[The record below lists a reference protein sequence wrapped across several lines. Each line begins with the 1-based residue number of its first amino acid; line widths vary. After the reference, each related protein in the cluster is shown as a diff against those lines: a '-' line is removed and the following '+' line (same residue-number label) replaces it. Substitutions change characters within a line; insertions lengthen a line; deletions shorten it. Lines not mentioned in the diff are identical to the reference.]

1 MGSNKI
7 VDRVTEIVGRLF
19 NDHADRND
27 RDNRLWPELPEPAW
41 SKPRVGLCRADDP
54 VFVRFKEAVGPFHW
68 TPQEAYHL
76 AYPATQEEAKHLAVI
91 VWILPQ
97 TEKTKQDNRRENLY
111 PAERWARSRI
121 FGESF
126 NNKLR
131 ERVAKELTEQGYPA
145 VAPMLLS
152 EFHTEISD
160 RYTYA
165 STWSERHMAYAAGLG
180 TFGLCDGLITPVGK
194 AMRVGSVVAKMPV
207 PSIDR
212 PYENHYAYCLFLS
225 QGTCGR
231 CIERCPVNAIS
242 KKGHDKKKC
251 REYLMTH
258 TLPYVKQKFG
268 FEGYGCG
275 LCQTDVPC
283 ESAIPLR

>member
-1 MGSNKI
+1 MEGKGI
-7 VDRVTEIVGRLF
+7 LDRVTRIVEKLTDGP
-19 NDHADRND
+19 
-27 RDNRLWPELPEPAW
+27 DNRLWPELPEPAW
-41 SKPRVGLCRADDP
+41 SRPKVGLCRADDE
-54 VFVRFKEAVGPFHW
+54 VFMRFKEAVGLFHW
-68 TPQEAYHL
+68 APQEAYHL
-76 AYPATQEEAKHLAVI
+76 AFPETQEEPKNLAVI

-97 TEKTKQDNRRENLY
+97 TEKTKQDNRREKLL

-145 VAPMLLS
+145 VA
-152 EFHTEISD
+152 
-160 RYTYA
+160 R
-165 STWSERHMAYAAGLG
+165 
-180 TFGLCDGLITPVGK
+180 
-194 AMRVGSVVAKMPV
+194 MPV
-207 PSIDR
+207 PAINR
-212 PYENHYAYCLFLS
+212 PYETHYDYCLFLS

-231 CIERCPVNAIS
+231 CIERCPVDAIS
-242 KKGHDKKKC
+242 KKGHDKTKC

-258 TLPYVKQKFG
+258 TKPYVTQKFG

>member
-1 MGSNKI
+1 MEGNKI
-7 VDRVTEIVGRLF
+7 LHRVTDTVERHCDGP
-19 NDHADRND
+19 
-27 RDNRLWPELPEPAW
+27 DNRLWPDSPEPAW
-41 SKPRVGLCRADDP
+41 AKPRVGLCRADDA
-54 VFVRFKEAVGPFHW
+54 VFMRFKEVVGPFHW

-76 AYPATQEEAKHLAVI
+76 AYPETQVESKNLAVV

-97 TEKTKQDNRRENLY
+97 TEKTKQDNRREKFL

-131 ERVAKELTEQGYPA
+131 ERVAKELTEQGFPA

-152 EFHTEISD
+152 GYESRESD
-160 RYTYA
+160 RYIFA

-207 PSIDR
+207 PAIKR
-212 PYENHYAYCLFLS
+212 PYENHYDYCLFLS
-225 QGTCGR
+225 QATCGR

-242 KKGHDKKKC
+242 QKGHDKIKC
-251 REYLMTH
+251 REYLESRTR
-258 TLPYVKQKFG
+258 PYVTQKLG

-283 ESAIPLR
+283 ESAIPER